1 MVHSARLHELVQ
13 AAQEQTNELSVLEK
27 LLTLCLTA
35 IQQSHTIVC
44 NSIGQGENMN
54 TLRITETQITFS
66 PGNFIHLPSSRRRRK
81 LRLPYMYWCAICN
94 EVVMTKKLEEE
105 LDRCTKCGSP
115 RWRGNHTRDRR
126 HADWSQGMET
136 PHEAS

>member
-1 MVHSARLHELVQ
+1 MVHSSMLRELVQ
-13 AAQEQTNELSVLEK
+13 AAEEQTNELSVLEK

-35 IQQSHTIVC
+35 IQQSHTIVR
-44 NSIGQGENMN
+44 NSIDKGEEMDALK
-54 TLRITETQITFS
+54 TAETQITFG
-66 PGNFIHLPSSRRRRK
+66 PGHFIHLPNSKRRRK

-115 RWRGNHTRDRR
+115 RWRGEHIRDRR
-126 HADWSQGMET
+126 HANWDQEKN
-136 PHEAS
+136 